1 MDVFELVRRFRELED
16 KVAELQ
22 KHVANLER
30 NKTDKIT
37 YPYIPPSYTY
47 PLPATYPHSFPTL
60 FAQLEKKFESS

>member
-1 MDVFELVRRFRELED
+1 MDVFELIRRFKELED

-37 YPYIPPSYTY
+37 YPYIPPSYTWPQYTNQQPAMY
-47 PLPATYPHSFPTL
+47 PTVTCSTG
-60 FAQLEKKFESS
+60 EKI

>member
-1 MDVFELVRRFRELED
+1 MDIFELVRRFRELED

-47 PLPATYPHSFPTL
+47 PHPATYPHSFPNIICSTG
-60 FAQLEKKFESS
+60 EKV

>member
-1 MDVFELVRRFRELED
+1 MDIFELVRRFRELED

-47 PLPATYPHSFPTL
+47 PQQPTMYPHSFPNIICSTG
-60 FAQLEKKFESS
+60 EKV